1 MTKRMLICLLFLLAL
16 LPLSKAGAREWV
28 VEEESDFPDSMAQA
42 RYLTRNMTLE
52 DKIAQLFLVDPEA
65 LTGEEYTLSVDENE
79 ILSHY
84 TVGGIVFFGQNI
96 ASAEQFLALV
106 SSFQHA
112 AESQGMIPL
121 FLAMNQE
128 SGALSTLE
136 SKLGYEQPLSAAEL
150 GETGDSAAAQ
160 KTGKELAERM
170 QTFGLNLNFAP
181 VADVLVEQSSSLANR
196 SFGDQAS
203 VVSEMALAMAE
214 GLRAGGVIPCF
225 KHFPGQGGTIGTAED
240 GRERSNR
247 TLEQIYETELVP
259 FTNAIAEDAEMM
271 MLSSA
276 VIRAIDSSLPAT
288 LSPAVATDLLRNQLG
303 FQGVIV
309 SASLRTPTIS
319 NDYDAGE
326 AAVLALIAGADV
338 LLLPKQLDAAIQ
350 GVQQAVA
357 QGRLT
362 EARIDESVIRILS
375 LKMQAGLIQ

>member
-1 MTKRMLICLLFLLAL
+1 MTKRMLIFLFVFLAL
-16 LPLSKAGAREWV
+16 LPLGRAGAREWV
-28 VEEESDFPDSMAQA
+28 VEEESIFPDSMAQA
-42 RYLTRNMTLE
+42 RYLMRNMTLE
-52 DKIAQLFLVDPEA
+52 DKIAQLFLVAPEA
-65 LTGEEYTLSVDENE
+65 LTGDEYTLTVNTNE

-84 TVGGIVFFGQNI
+84 RVGGIVFLGQNI
-96 ASAEQFLALV
+96 ASEEQFRALV
-106 SSFQHA
+106 ATFQHA
-112 AESQGMIPL
+112 TENQEMIPL

-136 SKLGYEQPLSAAEL
+136 SKLGYELPLSAAEL
-150 GETGDSAAAQ
+150 GEVGESTVAQ
-160 KTGKELAERM
+160 KTGKELATRM
-170 QTFGLNLNFAP
+170 RTFGLNLNFAP

-196 SFGDQAS
+196 SFGGQTS

-214 GLRAGGVIPCF
+214 GLREVGVIPCF
-225 KHFPGQGGTIGTAED
+225 KHFPGQGGTIGSAED

-259 FTNAIAEDAEMM
+259 FVNAIAEDAEMI
-271 MLSSA
+271 MLSSS
-276 VIRAIDSSLPAT
+276 VIRAIDTSLPAT

-303 FQGVIV
+303 FQGVIA

-326 AAVLALIAGADV
+326 AAVLALIAGVDI
-338 LLLPKQLDAAIQ
+338 LLLPERLDAAIQ
-350 GVQQAVA
+350 GVQQAID

-362 EARIDESVIRILS
+362 EARIDESVVRILS

>member
-16 LPLSKAGAREWV
+16 LPLSKAGAGEWV
-28 VEEESDFPDSMAQA
+28 VEEESDFPDSVTQA

-65 LTGEEYTLSVDENE
+65 LTGEEYTLSVDTNE
-79 ILSHY
+79 ILNHY
-84 TVGGIVFFGQNI
+84 KVGGIVFFGQNI
-96 ASAEQFLALV
+96 ASEEQFRALIA
-106 SSFQHA
+106 SFQDA
-112 AESQGMIPL
+112 AKSQEMIPL

-128 SGALSTLE
+128 GGALSTLE

-160 KTGKELAERM
+160 KTGEELAERM

-225 KHFPGQGGTIGTAED
+225 KHFPGHGGTIGAAED

-247 TLEQIYETELVP
+247 TLEQIHETELVP
-259 FTNAIAEDAEMM
+259 FTNAIAEDAEMI

-326 AAVLALIAGADV
+326 AAVLALIAGADI
-338 LLLPKQLDAAIQ
+338 LLLPEELDAAIQ

-375 LKMQAGLIQ
+375 LKMQAGLIL